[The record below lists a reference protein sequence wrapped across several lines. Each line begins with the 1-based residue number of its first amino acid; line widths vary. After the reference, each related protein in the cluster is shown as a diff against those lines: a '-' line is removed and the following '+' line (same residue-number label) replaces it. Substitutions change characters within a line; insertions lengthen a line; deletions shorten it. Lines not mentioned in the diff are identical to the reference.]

1 MGFILYVLVKERP
14 VVAAPAPLEPKT
26 ETKAPIESRS
36 KKIKQ
41 APPMVPVAIDLF
53 DQTSAISVSLICIV
67 VGLLMFM
74 SGATLG
80 YVLLAI
86 LLVAALRYAEI
97 FWRRRSSSSVTRGW
111 QTSWLT
117 RLREP
122 MCVGAIVLVGS
133 VASITYLA
141 VFFPHYYLGWWGG
154 IEDLFKYYSDVVW
167 YEKSVA
173 SATHPYASPWW
184 SWPLML
190 RPIAYWQ
197 NFPKA
202 GDVQTVWGGGNPVL
216 WWGALTAITIT
227 AVQAIERPSLN
238 RSFLVI
244 GYLSYWLIWAWIG
257 RTLFLYHYMAS
268 VYFGYLALAFLL
280 AECFKERAEPWEH
293 LALLLTMTPV
303 FFLGLP
309 LTWGWLTFIAMIAA
323 YVVLLLQTSY
333 AGRYVASVFV
343 AVALILFVY
352 YFPIWVGM
360 PIERSGYYARMWL
373 QAGGLRS
380 WI

>member
-1 MGFILYVLVKERP
+1 VAPPGESTAPLDSKAKKVK
-14 VVAAPAPLEPKT
+14 VSAPAPVS
-26 ETKAPIESRS
+26 IG
-36 KKIKQ
+36 
-41 APPMVPVAIDLF
+41 IDLL
-53 DQTSAISVSLICIV
+53 DRTSAIFIALIGV
-67 VGLLMFM
+67 VLGLLLFM
-74 SGATLG
+74 SGATPG
-80 YVLLAI
+80 YI
-86 LLVAALRYAEI
+86 LLIVLVVAGLQVAEI
-97 FWRRRSSSSVTRGW
+97 YWRRRSLSTTPGSQMLS
-111 QTSWLT
+111 LAE
-117 RLREP
+117 LLEP
-122 MCVGAIVLVGS
+122 LNVGAVLLVGS

-141 VFFPHYYLGWWGG
+141 VWFPHYYLGWWGG

-167 YEKSVA
+167 YEKSVS
-173 SATHPYASPWW
+173 SATHPYSSPWW

-197 NFPKA
+197 NFPKT

-227 AVQAIERPSLN
+227 AVQAIERPTLT
-238 RSFLVI
+238 RSFIVI

-268 VYFGYLALAFLL
+268 VYFGYLALAILL
-280 AECFKERAEPWEH
+280 ADCFNERAEPWEH

-309 LTWGWLTFIAMIAA
+309 LKWAWLIFPPAVVA
-323 YVVLLLQTSY
+323 YFVLLLKTRY

-343 AVALILFVY
+343 VVGLVLFVY

-360 PIERSGYYARMWL
+360 PISRDGYYARMWL
-373 QAGGLRS
+373 QVGGLRS